1 MNEWVEAETMAALAV
16 RAGFDSTAIITET
29 EAPNSWEN
37 AANSRELTADFDT
50 VVLVSDPLHAA
61 RVRSYWLAQEP
72 SDAHRIFIAPT
83 EHTWRDMWILIP
95 ASVLELARR
104 ARDLFRR

>member
-16 RAGFDSTAIITET
+16 RAGFDNTAIITEA

-37 AANSRELTADFDT
+37 AANSRKLTVDFDT
-50 VVLVSDPLHAA
+50 VILVSDPIHAA
-61 RVRSYWLAQEP
+61 RVRSYWLAREP
-72 SDAHRIFIAPT
+72 GDAHLIFIAPT
-83 EHTWRDMWILIP
+83 GHTWRDMWILIP

>member
-16 RAGFDSTAIITET
+16 RAGFDGSAIVTET

-37 AANSRELTADFDT
+37 AAKSRELTLDFDT
-50 VVLVSDPLHAA
+50 VILVSDPLHAA

-72 SDAHRIFIAPT
+72 ADAHRIFVAPI
-83 EHTWRDMWILIP
+83 ERTWRDMWILIP
-95 ASVLELARR
+95 ASAVELARR
-104 ARDLFRR
+104 ARDLLR